1 MSLRHRH
8 HTIQQ
13 EYEQFAIDSENWTE
27 TVTRF
32 IIQEYTTVLEQINQ
46 YDTLSDEVQDSCK
59 KVIERLITE
68 TVSDLTQKS
77 SYPKWEETKTSIKT
91 NIPVFL
97 KDQIDKWN
105 QEKKQQLQLLQ
116 IERNTLQDKLVE
128 KTKMVDTVQH
138 TLDMKTNEYD
148 TLLRNHNVL
157 QQEYNKLTG
166 DVSYI
171 KQIIIQSSI
180 ELDKQSKQLQSVV
193 TMPQRTLY
201 CCKNKCIIS

>member
-138 TLDMKTNEYD
+138 TLDMKTNEYE
-148 TLLRNHNVL
+148 TLLCNHKVL

>member
-1 MSLRHRH
+1 MSLRQRH
-8 HTIQQ
+8 HSIQQ

-32 IIQEYTTVLEQINQ
+32 VTQEYTTVLEQIKQ

-59 KVIERLITE
+59 KIIERLITE

-91 NIPVFL
+91 NIPFLL
-97 KDQIDKWN
+97 KDNIGKWN

-116 IERNTLQDKLVE
+116 VERNTLQE
-128 KTKMVDTVQH
+128 KCIVQSTTIDTLQH
-138 TLDMKTNEYD
+138 TIERKTNEYD
-148 TLLRNHNVL
+148 TLLRNHKVL

-193 TMPQRTLY
+193 TMPQRTSY

>member
-1 MSLRHRH
+1 MSLRHRQ
-8 HTIQQ
+8 HTIQH

-32 IIQEYTTVLEQINQ
+32 VTHEYTTVLEQIKQ

-59 KVIERLITE
+59 KIIERMITE

-77 SYPKWEETKTSIKT
+77 SYPKWEETKTTIKT
-91 NIPVFL
+91 SIPFLL
-97 KDQIDKWN
+97 KDNIGKWN
-105 QEKKQQLQLLQ
+105 QEKKQQLQLVQ
-116 IERNTLQDKLVE
+116 IERNTLQE
-128 KTKMVDTVQH
+128 KCIVQSTTIDTLQH
-138 TLDMKTNEYD
+138 TIDIKTNEYD

-193 TMPQRTLY
+193 TRPQRTSY